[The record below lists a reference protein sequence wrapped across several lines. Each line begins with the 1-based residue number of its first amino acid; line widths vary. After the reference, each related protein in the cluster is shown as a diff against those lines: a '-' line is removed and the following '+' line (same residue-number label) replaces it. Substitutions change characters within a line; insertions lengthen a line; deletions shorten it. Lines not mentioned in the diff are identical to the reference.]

1 MAQAGKVGKLA
12 RAATIQYASN
22 VNWDTAMAAFIDYL
36 KVERAYSRH
45 TVAAYLRDVAA
56 LRAHLVEKRGADVA
70 LAKLS
75 AMDIRSHLASLHGT
89 TEAST
94 VARKLSSIRAFGR
107 FLRKR
112 GAIEGNPAATMR
124 GPKKKK
130 SLPRALDV
138 DDAFRLM
145 EAPAATGRTSH
156 RKLSSQEQARHAL
169 LRLRDTALMELLYG
183 TGLRV
188 SECCSLNTT
197 DIDRDR
203 YGVPLV
209 LVQRGKGGK
218 SRQVPLGGVA
228 DRAVLTYLPARAAL
242 IADARGS
249 AGAALFVNA
258 DGERLTPRSVQRMVR
273 QWSVAGGVVA
283 KATPHGLR
291 HSFATHLLDGGV
303 DLVSIQE
310 LLGHASLSSTQIY
323 TKVSLEH
330 LTSVYDATH
339 PRAKNSQHAA
349 TLRTLDRDLPGVAEA
364 PLAPLAPAA
373 AWSARAAAPSPRKT
387 PVSPLSRIT
396 KNR

>member
-1 MAQAGKVGKLA
+1 MD
-12 RAATIQYASN
+12 
-22 VNWDTAMAAFIDYL
+22 WDTALATFTDYL
-36 KVERAYSRH
+36 TVERAYSRH
-45 TVAAYLRDVAA
+45 TIAAYLRDVGA
-56 LRAHLVEKRGADVA
+56 LREHLREKRGADVP
-70 LAKLS
+70 LTKLS
-75 AMDIRSHLASLHGT
+75 AMDIRSHLASMHGA

-94 VARKLSSIRAFGR
+94 IARKLSSVRAFGR

-112 GAIEGNPAATMR
+112 GVIEGNPAATMR

-145 EAPAATGRTSH
+145 DAPSTTGRTSH
-156 RKLSSQEQARHAL
+156 RKLSAQEEVRHAM

-188 SECCSLNTT
+188 SECCGLDTT

-209 LVQRGKGGK
+209 LVRRGKGGK
-218 SRQVPLGGVA
+218 SRQVPLGGAA
-228 DRAVLTYLPARAAL
+228 DRAVNTYLPARRAL
-242 IADARGS
+242 IADARGG
-249 AGAALFVNA
+249 AGQALFVNA

-273 QWSVAGGVVA
+273 NWAVAGGVIA
-283 KATPHGLR
+283 KSTPHGLR

-303 DLVSIQE
+303 DLRSIQE

-330 LTSVYDATH
+330 LTKVYDDTH
-339 PRAKNSQHAA
+339 PRAHMASATAPVIAPEPAANSNATSLPPAA
-349 TLRTLDRDLPGVAEA
+349 T
-364 PLAPLAPAA
+364 
-373 AWSARAAAPSPRKT
+373 SSPRT
-387 PVSPLSRIT
+387 SRG
-396 KNR
+396 R